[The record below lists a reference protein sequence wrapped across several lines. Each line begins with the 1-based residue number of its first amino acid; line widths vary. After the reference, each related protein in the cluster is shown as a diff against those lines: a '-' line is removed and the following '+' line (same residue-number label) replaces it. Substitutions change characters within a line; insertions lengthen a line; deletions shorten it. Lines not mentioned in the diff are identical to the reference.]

1 METTYLVEIRL
12 GRTKWRI
19 KEIIREIAITF
30 HIEEYMEQH
39 PHVTLF
45 GPFVLNDGVSPQTLL
60 ETIAATAARFDPIP
74 FIIDGWDRREGMHGS
89 VIAFKIL
96 PSAELQKINREIVEV
111 LSPIVQSQIVW
122 DATPENK
129 WFHATI
135 ANRLDTLVASDVFSR
150 ISGQKPTSS
159 QNEASKNGIIAMIRS
174 LLGKVKNQEPARII
188 PPVLL
193 DETGLRL
200 TVMQDKEILAEYDFL
215 EKRWITGGYSH
226 NNKSWQKTL
235 AEYRHFAGLE
245 RSDPVTPDPDDIF
258 LTADL
263 HLGHANII
271 RYCSRPFL
279 ASDVKEMDHVL
290 IKNWNYTVAPVNQV
304 YYLGDFTYSSHIQD
318 PNQYRKK
325 LRGRITFI
333 RGNHDKDELTTVP
346 SVGLEKDGIRFLLVH
361 DPADAPKDFDG
372 WVIHGH
378 HHNNDLRNFPFI
390 DFENRRINI
399 SAEVAG
405 YIPVTLQEIC
415 SYIQKNEY
423 EPGERQ
429 ILLNYPRTP
438 R

>member
-1 METTYLVEIRL
+1 
-12 GRTKWRI
+12 
-19 KEIIREIAITF
+19 
-30 HIEEYMEQH
+30 
-39 PHVTLF
+39 
-45 GPFVLNDGVSPQTLL
+45 
-60 ETIAATAARFDPIP
+60 
-74 FIIDGWDRREGMHGS
+74 
-89 VIAFKIL
+89 
-96 PSAELQKINREIVEV
+96 
-111 LSPIVQSQIVW
+111 VQSQIVW

-135 ANRLDTLVASDVFSR
+135 ANRLGTLLASDIFSR
-150 ISGQKPTSS
+150 ISGQKPAGS
-159 QNEASKNGIIAMIRS
+159 QNEASKNGIIAKIRS
-174 LLGKVKNQEPARII
+174 LLGAEKKQEPARII

-235 AEYRHFAGLE
+235 ADYRHFAGLE
-245 RSDPVTPDPDDIF
+245 RSDPVTPDPDAIF

-304 YYLGDFTYSSHIQD
+304 YYLGDFMYGSHIQD
-318 PNQYRKK
+318 PHLYRKK
-325 LRGRITFI
+325 LRGKITFI

-346 SVGLEKDGIRFLLVH
+346 SVGLEKDGIRFLLIH

-405 YIPVTLQEIC
+405 YMPVTLQEIC
-415 SYIQKNEY
+415 SYIQKNES